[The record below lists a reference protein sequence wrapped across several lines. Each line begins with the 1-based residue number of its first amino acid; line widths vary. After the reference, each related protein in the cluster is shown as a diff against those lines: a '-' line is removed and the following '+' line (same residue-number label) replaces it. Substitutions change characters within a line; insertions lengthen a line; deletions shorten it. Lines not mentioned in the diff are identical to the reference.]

1 MKRSKRFNA
10 ALEARDPGQ
19 VYEVAAGVAKVK
31 EMASAKFDET
41 VDIAVRL
48 GVNPQHKE
56 ENIRGT
62 VALPHGTGKS
72 PRVLVLCDDS
82 KAEEAQQAGA
92 EFVGLDEYVQK
103 IKDGWVDFDVAVA
116 TPNVMGEVGKLG
128 RILGPRKLMPNP
140 KTGTVTM
147 DVGAAVT
154 EIKAGKIDFRVDK
167 AGVVHTAI
175 GKVSFSVEA
184 LVDNINTFVANL
196 VRLKP
201 AAAKGRY
208 LISVSLSSTMGP
220 GVKLPATA
228 LAYQEKVAE

>member
-1 MKRSKRFNA
+1 
-10 ALEARDPGQ
+10 
-19 VYEVAAGVAKVK
+19 
-31 EMASAKFDET
+31 
-41 VDIAVRL
+41 
-48 GVNPQHKE
+48 
-56 ENIRGT
+56 
-62 VALPHGTGKS
+62 
-72 PRVLVLCDDS
+72 
-82 KAEEAQQAGA
+82 
-92 EFVGLDEYVQK
+92 
-103 IKDGWVDFDVAVA
+103 VA